1 MGKSTRRSIV
11 LESSNASINAHTGN
25 IPLQLKLAK
34 ASGAVRGTQAKNILG
49 IYRQFAVGGSTLTDA
64 GTITP
69 DNDGFYQY
77 LNAPSTVKGIKK
89 ADREEYL
96 VGVGSSLASELYTN
110 WCDSAMDS
118 VSGHGPK
125 AMKSALNIVEQQRR
139 TLQRLIYVFLK
150 GNSTQ
155 VETLVKE
162 LASRDS
168 KATLTRLQQLLESI
182 NNEIAYHPTQEGG
195 HYKETK
201 NGKELTFEFSMTQVA
216 DRTNAIAV
224 ATKKYEEAVA
234 DDQHVLDQQLRVLDA
249 RQQLKLDAIIA
260 DGRSTDEETTKTET
274 IVKNDLPKVELDS
287 AMSALD
293 NVLEEVE
300 IAVE

>member
-11 LESSNASINAHTGN
+11 LESSNASINAHTSN
-25 IPLQLKLAK
+25 IPLQMQLTK

-64 GTITP
+64 GTVTP
-69 DNDGFYQY
+69 ENDGFYQY
-77 LNAPSTVKGIKK
+77 LNAPSTVKGVKV
-89 ADREEYL
+89 ADREEFL

-118 VSGHGPK
+118 VADHGPT
-125 AMKSALNIVEQQRR
+125 AMVSALNIVEQQRR
-139 TLQRLIYVFLK
+139 PFQRMVYIFLK

-168 KATLTRLQQLLESI
+168 KATLSRLRGLLESI

-201 NGKELTFEFSMTQVA
+201 NGKELTFEFCMTQVA
-216 DRTNAIAV
+216 DRINAIAV
-224 ATKKYEEAVA
+224 ATTKYEEAIA
-234 DDQHVLDQQLRVLDA
+234 DDQKALDQMTRVLDR
-249 RQQLKLDAIIA
+249 RQQNKLDAIIA
-260 DGRSTDEETTKTET
+260 DGRSTETKTET
-274 IVKNDLPKVELDS
+274 RVKNDLAQDDINNAVNALDS
-287 AMSALD
+287 
-293 NVLEEVE
+293 VLEEVE

>member
-1 MGKSTRRSIV
+1 MGKSTRRSVV
-11 LESSNASINAHTGN
+11 LENSNASINAHTSN
-25 IPLQLKLAK
+25 IPLQMKLAK
-34 ASGAVRGTQAKNILG
+34 ASGAVRGTQSKNILG
-49 IYRQFAVGGSTLTDA
+49 IYRQFALGGATLTDA
-64 GTITP
+64 GTVAP

-77 LNAPSTVKGIKK
+77 LNAPSTVRGIKK

-96 VGVGSSLASELYTN
+96 VGVGGSLASELYTN

-118 VSGHGPK
+118 VADHGPS
-125 AMKSALNIVEQQRR
+125 AMTKALNIVEQQRR
-139 TLQRLIYVFLK
+139 TLQRMVYVFIK

-168 KATLTRLQQLLESI
+168 KATLTRLKALLESI
-182 NNEIAYHPTQEGG
+182 NDEIAYHPTQEGG

-216 DRTNAIAV
+216 DRMNAIAV
-224 ATKKYEEAVA
+224 AKKKYEEAIA

-249 RQQLKLDAIIA
+249 RQQKKLDAIIA
-260 DGRSTDEETTKTET
+260 DGRTTDEETKTET
-274 IVKNDLPKVELDS
+274 RVKNDLDQVEIDS
-287 AMSALD
+287 AMNALD

>member
-1 MGKSTRRSIV
+1 MGKSTKRSVV
-11 LESSNASINAHTGN
+11 LENSNASINAHTSN
-25 IPLQLKLAK
+25 IPLQMKLAK

-49 IYRQFAVGGSTLTDA
+49 IYRQFALGGSTLTDA

-77 LNAPSTVKGIKK
+77 LNAPSTVKGIKV
-89 ADREEYL
+89 ADRQEHL
-96 VGVGSSLASELYTN
+96 VGVGSSLASDLYTN

-118 VSGHGPK
+118 VADHGPS
-125 AMKSALNIVEQQRR
+125 AMTKALNIVEQQRR
-139 TLQRLIYVFLK
+139 PFQRMVYIFLY
-150 GNSTQ
+150 GNSKQ

-168 KATLTRLQQLLESI
+168 KATLSRLRELLESI
-182 NNEIAYHPTQEGG
+182 NNEIAYDPNQEGG

-201 NGKELTFEFSMTQVA
+201 NGKELTFQFSMTQVT

-224 ATKKYEEAVA
+224 ATKKYEEAIA
-234 DDQHVLDQQLRVLDA
+234 DDQKALDQMTRVLDR
-249 RQQLKLDAIIA
+249 RQQSKLDAIIA
-260 DGRSTDEETTKTET
+260 DGRTTDEETKTET
-274 IVKNDLPKVELDS
+274 RVKNDLAQVEIDS
-287 AMSALD
+287 AMNALD
-293 NVLEEVE
+293 NVLEEVA